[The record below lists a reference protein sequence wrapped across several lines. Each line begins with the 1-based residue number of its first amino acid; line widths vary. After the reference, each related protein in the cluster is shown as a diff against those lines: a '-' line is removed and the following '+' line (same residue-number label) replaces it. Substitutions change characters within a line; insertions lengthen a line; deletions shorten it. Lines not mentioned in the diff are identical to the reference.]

1 MSVVKIF
8 EKDNTI
14 QFFATIHAYSN
25 EIRDPD
31 ATPKITIT
39 DDGGATVVDSK
50 DMLKYDTGRYK
61 YFWQPTTAGK
71 YIVKI
76 SANIAGKTIVIRKP
90 FKVVETTIS

>member
-14 QFFATIHAYSN
+14 QFFATIRAYSH

-31 ATPKITIT
+31 STPKITIT
-39 DDGGATVVDSK
+39 DADGNNVVDAD
-50 DMLKYDTGRYK
+50 DMLKYDTGRFK

-71 YIVKI
+71 YVVKI
-76 SANIAGKTIVIRKP
+76 TANIAGKTINVRKP
-90 FKVVETTIS
+90 FKVVETTIT